1 VLRGSRLGSGLSFL
15 LARWRWLL
23 LGRRSRLSLWRR
35 RLLRT
40 RLRLHLLL
48 MLRLRLRLRLRR
60 CLRGSILRR
69 SGSRLV
75 LRWRSLLRANLR
87 LDLLLML
94 LLWRRLRGFIL
105 RRRHYWLGRWLI
117 RRRLVAMGLPGR
129 RSWLRSGWSIRLHV
143 LLRAIRAGRIG

>member
-1 VLRGSRLGSGLSFL
+1 MLRGSRLGSGLSFL

-48 MLRLRLRLRLRR
+48 MLRRRR

-117 RRRLVAMGLPGR
+117 RRRLVAIGLPGR